1 MGGLVPGA
9 PTDPVERTISLPATA
24 AAPQSARRHVAGMP
38 GMGGRLGYEALLL
51 TSELVTFFL
60 EGAEPDPAASLRL
73 TVRCGRGGAR
83 VTLAGPATEDSVA
96 SALRSRDTPSSG
108 GFGLRIVDRTADRWG
123 AERGD
128 GLALWFELS
137 S

>member
-1 MGGLVPGA
+1 MFDA
-9 PTDPVERTISLPATA
+9 PAGSAERTVALPATA
-24 AAPQSARRHVAGMP
+24 AAPQSARRHVAGVP

-60 EGAEPDPAASLRL
+60 EGTEPDPAASLCL
-73 TVRCGRGGAR
+73 TVRCGHGGAR
-83 VTLAGPATEDSVA
+83 VMLAGPAREESVA

-108 GFGLRIVDRTADRWG
+108 GYGLRIVDRMADRWG

-128 GLALWFELS
+128 GLTLWFELS
-137 S
+137 A

>member
-1 MGGLVPGA
+1 MPHA
-9 PTDPVERTISLPATA
+9 PTGSVERTITLPATA

-60 EGAEPDPAASLRL
+60 EGVEPDPSASLRL
-73 TVRCGRGGAR
+73 TVRSGEGGAR
-83 VTLAGPATEDSVA
+83 VTLAGPAAEKAVA
-96 SALRSRDTPSSG
+96 SALHSRETPSSG

-123 AERGD
+123 AQRGD
-128 GLALWFELS
+128 GLVLWFELS